1 VLVSGSAS
9 THLFLHSFPA
19 VSVFELFYRL
29 TFPDM
34 QTPAHVTSHLGDLQ
48 LSPDTVHYNLKPPRL
63 YEEALDRDEA
73 RLAANGPLV
82 TRTDPHTGR
91 SPKDRFIVRDASV
104 ADSINWGEVN
114 QPTDRATFNHLHNRM
129 AEHAAGRDL
138 FVQDL
143 YAGWDENYRLPVRI
157 VTEKAWHSLF
167 TRNMFV
173 RPDGPVSESF
183 EPGFT
188 VVDLCEF
195 EADPERDGTHSEAA
209 IFVDIGQ
216 NLILIGGTHY
226 GGEIKKSIFSVLNYL
241 LPQEGVLP
249 MHCSANEDS
258 ESTAVFFGLSGT
270 GKTTLS
276 ADASRTLIGDDEHG
290 WSDRG
295 VYNFEGGCYA
305 KMIDITPES
314 EPEIYGTTEEFG
326 TILENVIVDP
336 DTREPDFTDDTIT
349 QNTRGSYPLPSIPNA
364 SSDGQGGHPDH
375 ILFLT
380 YDAFGVLPPVSELTP
395 AQATYHFL
403 SGYTAKVAGT
413 EAGVSEP
420 KATFSTCF
428 GEPFMVRDPSV
439 YADLLGQKI
448 RRHDAHCWL
457 VNTGMTGGPF
467 GVGQRIDLEHT
478 RAMVNAILDGTLLDT
493 PRTTEPVFNL
503 SVPDAVPN
511 VPGTI
516 LTPCETWDD
525 PQSFDRHA
533 QTLVDAF
540 AENFETYADA
550 VNAEVRA
557 AGPTLEAVHG

>member
-1 VLVSGSAS
+1 M
-9 THLFLHSFPA
+9 HP
-19 VSVFELFYRL
+19 
-29 TFPDM
+29 
-34 QTPAHVTSHLGDLQ
+34 PAHVTSHLDDLQ
-48 LSPDTVHYNLKPPRL
+48 LAPKTVHYNLKPPRL
-63 YEEALDRDEA
+63 YEEALGRDEG
-73 RLAANGPLV
+73 RLAADGPLV
-82 TRTDPHTGR
+82 TRTSPHTGR

-104 ADSINWGEVN
+104 ADTINWGDVN
-114 QPTDRATFNHLHNRM
+114 QPTDRVTFNHLHQRM
-129 AEHAAGRDL
+129 AEYAAGREL

-143 YAGWDENYRLPVRI
+143 YAGWDETYRLPVRI
-157 VTEKAWHSLF
+157 ITEKAWHSLF
-167 TRNMFV
+167 ARNMFV
-173 RPDGPVSESF
+173 RPEGPVPSSF

-188 VVDLCEF
+188 VIDLCEF
-195 EADPERDGTHSEAA
+195 EANPDRDGTHSKAA

-226 GGEIKKSIFSVLNYL
+226 AGEIKKSIFSVLNYL
-241 LPQEGVLP
+241 LPEKGVLP
-249 MHCSANEDS
+249 MHCSANEDA

-326 TILENVIVDP
+326 TILENVILDP
-336 DTREPDFTDDTIT
+336 DTREPDFSDDTIT

-395 AQATYHFL
+395 AQAMYHFL

-439 YADLLGQKI
+439 YANLLGQKI
-448 RRHDAHCWL
+448 RRHDTDCWL
-457 VNTGMTGGPF
+457 VNTGMTGGPY
-467 GVGQRIDLEHT
+467 GVGHRIELDHT
-478 RAMVNAILDGTLLDT
+478 RAMVDAILDGTLADV
-493 PRTTEPVFNL
+493 PRTRDPVFGL
-503 SVPDAVPN
+503 SIPNRVPGVPDTVLAPRH
-511 VPGTI
+511 
-516 LTPCETWDD
+516 TWDD
-525 PQSFDRHA
+525 PQAYDRHA
-533 QTLVDAF
+533 RELARNF
-540 AENFETYADA
+540 ADNFATYAGEVTD
-550 VNAEVRA
+550 EVRA
-557 AGPTLEAVHG
+557 AGPSLERVHG